1 MDTEPELSVDER
13 GLHEAAHAV
22 AAIESKML
30 GITVCLVHRRSQR
43 GIPTDADITY
53 SCPVLDQ
60 EPSWGA
66 LQRRLFVIL
75 AGPAWEAFTG
85 VTDRTCQTALKKQR
99 DDRLAALNIVRRLVR
114 SGLQGDDLKR
124 VVSETWQAVSELIT
138 RSNQQIVAIST
149 ELENLDQLNDSQ
161 IRLIYAQTSSGAV

>member
-1 MDTEPELSVDER
+1 M
-13 GLHEAAHAV
+13 
-22 AAIESKML
+22 
-30 GITVCLVHRRSQR
+30 
-43 GIPTDADITY
+43 
-53 SCPVLDQ
+53 LDQ
-60 EPSWGA
+60 EPSWEA

-138 RSNQQIVAIST
+138 RSN
-149 ELENLDQLNDSQ
+149 
-161 IRLIYAQTSSGAV
+161 